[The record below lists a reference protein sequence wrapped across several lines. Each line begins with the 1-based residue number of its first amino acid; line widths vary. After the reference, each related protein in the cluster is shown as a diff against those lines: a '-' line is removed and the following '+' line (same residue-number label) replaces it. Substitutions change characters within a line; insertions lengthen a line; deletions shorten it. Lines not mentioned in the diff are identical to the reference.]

1 MLYIAQHYFAPF
13 SIVIGNFSVE
23 PTNHTVPKGG
33 QIALECKSV
42 GSRPRPTVNWYK
54 NGNRITGNEDCVTSL
69 SAATCVSRL
78 GTLFVTN
85 FSVSDEGL
93 YSCIISN
100 IAGNITSRVAL
111 LQLETNTS
119 TLQGI

>member
-1 MLYIAQHYFAPF
+1 M
-13 SIVIGNFSVE
+13 IGNFSVE
-23 PTNHTVPKGG
+23 PVNYTVPEGG

-42 GSRPRPTVNWYK
+42 GSRPHPTVNWYK
-54 NGNRITGNEDCVTSL
+54 NGSKILENGDCVTSQL

-111 LQLETNTS
+111 LQIETNTS
-119 TLQGI
+119 ALQGKLANFHAISEF